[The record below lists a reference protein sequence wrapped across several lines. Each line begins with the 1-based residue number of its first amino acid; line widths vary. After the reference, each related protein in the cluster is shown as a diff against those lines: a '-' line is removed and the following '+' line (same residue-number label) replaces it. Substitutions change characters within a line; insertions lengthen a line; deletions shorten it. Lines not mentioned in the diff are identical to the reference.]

1 MECDVRSLEH
11 CNLILIDTAELAV
24 MRDCIACPTLVTF
37 ERLNEDGPK
46 LGLPPASIEKI
57 DAVRLSGLGSL
68 SIMETAGLTMA
79 FGSDL
84 LGVMRH
90 HQSDEFKIR
99 AQVLSAQSFIASATS
114 VAAKLL
120 NPLVDISVLC
130 GQREGIPIIKV
141 AGSSKCNPFGANN
154 TRHSAE
160 VVYYLNVCSS
170 AYSACGTSTYPL
182 FLFLSRASKRLC
194 DGNRAP

>member
-1 MECDVRSLEH
+1 
-11 CNLILIDTAELAV
+11 
-24 MRDCIACPTLVTF
+24 
-37 ERLNEDGPK
+37 
-46 LGLPPASIEKI
+46 
-57 DAVRLSGLGSL
+57 
-68 SIMETAGLTMA
+68 MA

-90 HQSDEFKIR
+90 HQSDEFKMR
-99 AQVLSAQSFIASATS
+99 AQVLSTQSIIASATS

-120 NPLVDISVLC
+120 RLEGLIGILHPGAYADVILVDSNPLVDISVLC
-130 GQREGIPIIKV
+130 GQREGISIIIKV
-141 AGSSKCNPFGANN
+141 AGSSKCNPFCANN
-154 TRHSAE
+154 TRHSTE